1 MYTLRTFTED
11 SEVNN
16 WLGAHYEVVRREE
29 SYERFSELYL
39 QRFGRPHVADLDET
53 ASEETKRCYAIIIT
67 FDEEQIPLF
76 KHQSNYIMTN
86 GGKTFSNL
94 TFK

>member
-1 MYTLRTFTED
+1 MYTLRTFTEN

-16 WLGAHYEVVRREE
+16 SLGRHYEVVRREE

-39 QRFGRPHVADLDET
+39 QRFGKHHVADLDKQS
-53 ASEETKRCYAIIIT
+53 SEETKRCYAILVT
-67 FDEEQIPLF
+67 YEEEQIPLF
-76 KHQSNYIMTN
+76 KGQSNYIVTDS
-86 GGKTFSNL
+86 GKTFSNL